1 MNPKQHR
8 ASGDL
13 ANQTIAKIEE
23 LERQRQVVERYHETK
38 RLAELAWHALLA
50 APRHPVD
57 GSFYN
62 IAGQAWIAA
71 EAMYAESERRRPQE

>member
-1 MNPKQHR
+1 MNDNQPKTARIACDRIR
-8 ASGDL
+8 A
-13 ANQTIAKIEE
+13 A
-23 LERQRQVVERYHETK
+23 ERYEETK
-38 RLAELAWHALLA
+38 LLAELAWRALLA

-57 GSFYN
+57 GTFYN